1 MIRAINNNKLYS
13 SSTKIILEYL
23 EQYIKKRE
31 VMNQSDFKPT
41 FACQYDTNVSVL
53 KSVFS
58 ALKSKFTTLN
68 TDFSILNSVFSVL
81 KCNFFPWTDV
91 NICTHSSL
99 NSCPSDKKRCIG
111 AIKASLSAQ
120 REASRGLDLFQF
132 VVLANAFQ
140 EF

>member
-1 MIRAINNNKLYS
+1 MLVLRFVNNNISKYS
-13 SSTKIILEYL
+13 KMSNLCPKH
-23 EQYIKKRE
+23 
-31 VMNQSDFKPT
+31 MP
-41 FACQYDTNVSVL
+41 
-53 KSVFS
+53 
-58 ALKSKFTTLN
+58 TLN
-68 TDFSILNSVFSVL
+68 TDFITKL
-81 KCNFFPWTDV
+81 KSYPFFPRTDV